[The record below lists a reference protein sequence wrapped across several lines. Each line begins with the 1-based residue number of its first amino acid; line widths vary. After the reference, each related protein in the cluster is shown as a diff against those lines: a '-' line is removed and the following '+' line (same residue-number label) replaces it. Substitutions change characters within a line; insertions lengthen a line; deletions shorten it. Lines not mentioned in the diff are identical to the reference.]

1 MINFANKKNMTV
13 QEQNE
18 LIGELTD
25 LAEWMQDSAPCF
37 DVKEYGSLEEQ
48 IKSLNQDSG
57 DFYEVIIEIHFNNGR
72 YITLH
77 NQAFDTLVQDS
88 YMGDEIDATSKDT
101 VIRVTYTDPETDYT
115 MMVIPISSICYTSSY
130 TKEIKWQERW
140 NTLSKDKKDDC
151 IVAFNEQY
159 KNRHQCK

>member
-1 MINFANKKNMTV
+1 MTV

-18 LIGELTD
+18 FIGELTD

-57 DFYEVIIEIHFNNGR
+57 DFYEVIVEIHFNNGR

-88 YMGDEIDATSKDT
+88 YIGDEIDAMSKDT
-101 VIRVTYTDPETDYT
+101 VIGVTYTDPETDYT
-115 MMVIPISSICYTSSY
+115 DVVIPISSICYIAHY
-130 TKEIKWQERW
+130 TQEIKWQERW
-140 NTLSKDKKDDC
+140 DVLSKDKKDDC
-151 IVAFNEQY
+151 IAAFDEQY
-159 KNRHQCK
+159 KNRHQGK

>member
-1 MINFANKKNMTV
+1 MTE
-13 QEQNE
+13 QEQYE
-18 LIGELTD
+18 LLAELKD

-57 DFYEVIIEIHFNNGR
+57 DFYEVIVEIHFNNGR

-140 NTLSKDKKDDC
+140 NALSKDKKDDC
-151 IVAFNEQY
+151 IADFDKWYSKSQQE
-159 KNRHQCK
+159 K

>member
-1 MINFANKKNMTV
+1 MTV

-48 IKSLNQDSG
+48 IKSLNKDSG

-115 MMVIPISSICYTSSY
+115 MMAIPISSICYTSSY
-130 TKEIKWQERW
+130 TKEVKWQERW
-140 NTLSKDKKDDC
+140 DALSKNKKDDC
-151 IVAFNEQY
+151 IAAFNEQY
-159 KNRHQCK
+159 KNRHQGK

>member
-1 MINFANKKNMTV
+1 MTV

-48 IKSLNQDSG
+48 INSLNQDSG
-57 DFYEVIIEIHFNNGR
+57 DFYEVIVEIHFNNGR

-88 YMGDEIDATSKDT
+88 YIGDEIDATSKDT

-115 MMVIPISSICYTSSY
+115 MMAIPISSICYTSSY
-130 TKEIKWQERW
+130 TKEVKWQERW
-140 NTLSKDKKDDC
+140 DALSKDKKDDC
-151 IVAFNEQY
+151 IAAFNEQY
-159 KNRHQCK
+159 KNRHQGK

>member
-1 MINFANKKNMTV
+1 MTV

-57 DFYEVIIEIHFNNGR
+57 DFYEVIVEIHFNNGR

-88 YMGDEIDATSKDT
+88 YIGDEIDATSKDT
-101 VIRVTYTDPETDYT
+101 VIGVTYIDPETDYT
-115 MMVIPISSICYTSSY
+115 QMVIPISSICYISAY
-130 TKEIKWQERW
+130 NQEIKWQERW
-140 NTLSKDKKDDC
+140 DALSKDKKEDC
-151 IVAFNEQY
+151 IAAFEEQY
-159 KNRHQCK
+159 KNRHQGK

>member
-1 MINFANKKNMTV
+1 MTE

-18 LIGELTD
+18 FLLELKD

-57 DFYEVIIEIHFNNGR
+57 DFYEVIVEIHFNNGR

-115 MMVIPISSICYTSSY
+115 MMAIPISSICYTSSY
-130 TKEIKWQERW
+130 TQEIKWQERW
-140 NTLSKDKKDDC
+140 DALSKDKKDDC
-151 IVAFNEQY
+151 IAAFDKWYSKSQQE
-159 KNRHQCK
+159 K

>member
-1 MINFANKKNMTV
+1 MTE

-18 LIGELTD
+18 LLAELKD
-25 LAEWMQDSAPCF
+25 LAEWMQNSAPCF

-77 NQAFDTLVQDS
+77 NQAFDTLLQDS
-88 YMGDEIDATSKDT
+88 YIGDEIDATSKDT

-115 MMVIPISSICYTSSY
+115 MMAIPISSICYTSSY
-130 TKEIKWQERW
+130 TKEVKWQKRW
-140 NTLSKDKKDDC
+140 DAMSRDRKDNA
-151 IVAFNEQY
+151 IAAFNEQY
-159 KNRHQCK
+159 KNRHQGK

>member
-1 MINFANKKNMTV
+1 MTV

-18 LIGELTD
+18 FIGELTD

-48 IKSLNQDSG
+48 IKSLNKDSG
-57 DFYEVIIEIHFNNGR
+57 DFYEVIIEIHFNNDR

-88 YMGDEIDATSKDT
+88 YMGDEIDATSQDT
-101 VIRVTYTDPETDYT
+101 VIGVTYTDPETGYT
-115 MMVIPISSICYTSSY
+115 NMVIPISSICYVSY
-130 TKEIKWQERW
+130 YTQEIKWQERW
-140 NTLSKDKKDDC
+140 DALSKDKKEDC
-151 IVAFNEQY
+151 IAAFEEQY
-159 KNRHQCK
+159 KNRHQGK

>member
-1 MINFANKKNMTV
+1 MTV

-18 LIGELTD
+18 FIGELTD
-25 LAEWMQDSAPCF
+25 LAEWMQNSAPCF

-57 DFYEVIIEIHFNNGR
+57 DFYEVIVEIHFNNGR

-115 MMVIPISSICYTSSY
+115 MMAIPISSICYTSSY
-130 TKEIKWQERW
+130 TQEIKWQERW
-140 NTLSKDKKDDC
+140 DTLSKDKKDDC
-151 IVAFNEQY
+151 IAAFDKWYSKSQQE
-159 KNRHQCK
+159 K

>member
-1 MINFANKKNMTV
+1 MTV

-18 LIGELTD
+18 FIGELTD
-25 LAEWMQDSAPCF
+25 LAEWMQDSAPYF

-57 DFYEVIIEIHFNNGR
+57 DFYEVIVEIHFNNGR

-101 VIRVTYTDPETDYT
+101 VIGVTYTDPETDYT
-115 MMVIPISSICYTSSY
+115 QMVIPISSICYISAY
-130 TKEIKWQERW
+130 NQEIKWQERW
-140 NTLSKDKKDDC
+140 DAMSRDRKDDC
-151 IVAFNEQY
+151 IAAFDKQY
-159 KNRHQCK
+159 KNRHQGK

>member
-1 MINFANKKNMTV
+1 MTV

-18 LIGELTD
+18 FIGELTD

-88 YMGDEIDATSKDT
+88 YIGDEIDATSKDT

-115 MMVIPISSICYTSSY
+115 MMAIPISSICYTSSY
-130 TKEIKWQERW
+130 TKEVKWQERW
-140 NTLSKDKKDDC
+140 DALSKDKKDDC
-151 IVAFNEQY
+151 IAAFNEQY
-159 KNRHQCK
+159 KNRHQGK

>member
-1 MINFANKKNMTV
+1 MTV

-57 DFYEVIIEIHFNNGR
+57 DFYEVIVEIHFNNGR

-101 VIRVTYTDPETDYT
+101 VIRVTYTDPETDDAN
-115 MMVIPISSICYTSSY
+115 MLIPLSSICYISAY
-130 TKEIKWQERW
+130 NQEIKWQERW
-140 NTLSKDKKDDC
+140 DALSKDKKDDC
-151 IVAFNEQY
+151 IAAFEEQY
-159 KNRHQCK
+159 KNHHQGK

>member
-1 MINFANKKNMTV
+1 MTV

-18 LIGELTD
+18 LFLELRD

-57 DFYEVIIEIHFNNGR
+57 DFYEVIVEIHFNNGR

-115 MMVIPISSICYTSSY
+115 MMAIPISSICYTSSY
-130 TKEIKWQERW
+130 TQEIKWQERW
-140 NTLSKDKKDDC
+140 DALSKDKKDDC
-151 IVAFNEQY
+151 IAAFDKWYSKSQQE
-159 KNRHQCK
+159 K

>member
-1 MINFANKKNMTV
+1 MTV

-25 LAEWMQDSAPCF
+25 LAEWMQNSAPCF

-57 DFYEVIIEIHFNNGR
+57 DFYEVIVEIHFNNGR

-115 MMVIPISSICYTSSY
+115 IMAIPISSICYTSSY
-130 TKEIKWQERW
+130 TQEIKWQERW
-140 NTLSKDKKDDC
+140 DALSKDKKDDC
-151 IVAFNEQY
+151 IAAFDKWY
-159 KNRHQCK
+159 SKSHQEK

>member
-1 MINFANKKNMTV
+1 MTV

-18 LIGELTD
+18 FIGELTD

-57 DFYEVIIEIHFNNGR
+57 DFYEVIVEIHFNNGR

-88 YMGDEIDATSKDT
+88 YIGDEIDATSKDT

-115 MMVIPISSICYTSSY
+115 MMAIPISSICYTSSY
-130 TKEIKWQERW
+130 TKEVKWQERW
-140 NTLSKDKKDDC
+140 DALSKDKKDDC
-151 IVAFNEQY
+151 IAAFNEQY
-159 KNRHQCK
+159 KNRHQGK

>member
-1 MINFANKKNMTV
+1 MTV

-18 LIGELTD
+18 FIGELTD

-115 MMVIPISSICYTSSY
+115 MMAIPISSICYTSSY
-130 TKEIKWQERW
+130 TQEIKWQERW
-140 NTLSKDKKDDC
+140 DALSKDKKDDC
-151 IVAFNEQY
+151 IAAFEEQY
-159 KNRHQCK
+159 KNHHQGK

>member
-1 MINFANKKNMTV
+1 MTE
-13 QEQNE
+13 QEQQE
-18 LIGELTD
+18 LLLELKD

-57 DFYEVIIEIHFNNGR
+57 DFYEVIVEIHFNNGR

-115 MMVIPISSICYTSSY
+115 MMAIPISSICYTSSY
-130 TKEIKWQERW
+130 TQEIKWQERW
-140 NTLSKDKKDDC
+140 DALSKDKKDDC
-151 IVAFNEQY
+151 IAAFDKWYSKSQQE
-159 KNRHQCK
+159 K

>member
-1 MINFANKKNMTV
+1 MTE
-13 QEQNE
+13 QEQYE
-18 LIGELTD
+18 LLAELKD

-77 NQAFDTLVQDS
+77 NKAFDTLVQDS
-88 YMGDEIDATSKDT
+88 YIGDEIDATSKDT

-115 MMVIPISSICYTSSY
+115 MMAIPISSICYTSSY
-130 TKEIKWQERW
+130 TQEIKWQERW
-140 NTLSKDKKDDC
+140 DTLSKDKKDDC
-151 IVAFNEQY
+151 IAAFDKWYSKSQQE
-159 KNRHQCK
+159 K